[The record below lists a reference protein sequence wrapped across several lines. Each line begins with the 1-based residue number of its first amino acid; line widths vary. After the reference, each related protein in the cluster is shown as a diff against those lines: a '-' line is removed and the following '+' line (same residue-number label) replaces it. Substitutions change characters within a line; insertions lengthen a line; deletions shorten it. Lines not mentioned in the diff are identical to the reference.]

1 MDKQKAINFFA
12 MLDRMKYIE
21 RWSLMKNT
29 ERENLKEHSFD
40 VILLVHALV
49 EIRKAYFPDQKPR
62 LDPGQAVLFALYH
75 DTSEIITGDLP
86 TPVKY
91 FNSELRQQY
100 GLVEEYAEDFLL
112 SLLPDELEPGYR
124 KFFKQD
130 KLSETEAELKRF
142 VKYADTLAAYIKCIR
157 ELKLGNKE
165 FTEAAQSTYQ
175 KLLNYQS
182 PELDFFMANILPAYQ
197 LSLDQLQ
204 SPL

>member
-1 MDKQKAINFFA
+1 MDKQKPINFFA

-40 VILLVHALV
+40 VILLAHALV
-49 EIRKAYFPDQKPR
+49 EIRRVYFPDIKPQ
-62 LDPGQAVLFALYH
+62 LDPGQAALFALYH

-91 FNSELRQQY
+91 FNAGLRTQY
-100 GLVEEYAEDFLL
+100 REVEEYASDFLL
-112 SLLPDELEPGYR
+112 DLLPPELKASYQ
-124 KFFKQD
+124 KFFKLD
-130 KLSETEAELKRF
+130 KLSEEETELKRF
-142 VKYADTLAAYIKCIR
+142 VKYADTLAAHIKCIL
-157 ELKLGNKE
+157 ELKQGNKE
-165 FTEAAQSTYQ
+165 FTEAAESTYQ
-175 KLLNYQS
+175 KLTNYHS
-182 PELDFFMANILPAYQ
+182 PELDLFMAKILPAYR